1 MTGGALFACIACCT
15 TPIMLQ
21 RTAYGVLVIAALVL
35 LFVEDAAIAREAVSI
50 AGPLGDLLRRGS
62 LIPLLFLVVLLR
74 GSLELNRILLA
85 KGVKPHTVFAGL
97 MVFFLL
103 AAPWWSAAGWLGSG
117 VAQREGLLWQL
128 VGVLVTLLGTGVLTV
143 LRRDPQGT
151 IRDAGATLLTVLYLG
166 FLGGFG
172 IQMRCGVDVPEQE
185 GAWLLLIVL
194 LVTKASDI
202 GAYFTGKAI
211 GRHKL
216 IPSIS
221 PGKSVEGVIGG
232 IIGSAAVGA
241 LFAALPS
248 WLPAMQATNPAWRTL
263 LHDLTLS
270 FSRQQADG
278 IDPIIRGVL
287 FGVALSI
294 AGQIGD
300 LFESC
305 FKRDS
310 GIKDSGRLLPQYG
323 GILDLV
329 DSPMFAMPVA
339 WFLLTVVW
347 GVV

>member
-1 MTGGALFACIACCT
+1 
-15 TPIMLQ
+15 MLQ
-21 RTAYGVLVIAALVL
+21 RLAYGVLAIAGLVL
-35 LFVEDAAIAREAVSI
+35 LFVEDVEIARRAVGVS
-50 AGPLGDLLRRGS
+50 GPFGDLLRRGS
-62 LIPLLFLVVLLR
+62 LIPLLFIFVLLR
-74 GSLELNRILLA
+74 GSVELNRILLA
-85 KGVKPHTVFAGL
+85 KGVKPHAVFAGL
-97 MVFFLL
+97 MVLFLL
-103 AAPWWSAAGWLGSG
+103 SAPWWSAAGWLGSG
-117 VAQREGLLWQL
+117 VAEREGLLFQL
-128 VGVLVTLLGTGVLTV
+128 AGVLVTLLGTGVLTI

-151 IRDAGATLLTVLYLG
+151 IRDAGATLLAVLYLG

-172 IQMRCGVDVPEQE
+172 ILLRCGADVPEQE

-202 GAYFTGKAI
+202 GAYFTGRAI

-221 PGKSVEGVIGG
+221 PGKSVEGAIGG
-232 IIGSAAVGA
+232 VVGSAAVGA
-241 LFAALPS
+241 LFAALPI
-248 WLPAMQATNPAWRTL
+248 WLPPIQANSPAWRTI

-270 FSRQQADG
+270 FSTQQADG
-278 IDPIIRGVL
+278 LDPVIRGVL
-287 FGVALSI
+287 FGVALSV

-347 GVV
+347 DVV